1 MRYKNSFF
9 AGAILLIALTGC
21 SELSTYRYWHQY
33 AMVAPVVSYDKAY
46 EDNTI
51 KIRFTIGQKKIFFDL
66 KNISDKEISILWKK
80 AKFINVEGKEF
91 AVANASTA
99 FSQKRFSPPDQTLKA
114 GEKFRETVIPVKNIK
129 KLERWTW
136 YVYPLFDLEDE
147 SAYDDK
153 GATFGLYLPMKT
165 DGKTIDYKFR
175 FRVEAVLKN
184 EHV

>member
-1 MRYKNSFF
+1 MSGKNSFF
-9 AGAILLIALTGC
+9 AGLLFLIAMAGC

-33 AMVAPVVSYDKAY
+33 AMIAPVVSYDKTYA
-46 EDNTI
+46 DNAI

-66 KNISDKEISILWKK
+66 KNIGDKDISVLWGK

-99 FSQKRFSPPDQTLKA
+99 FSKSRFSPPAQIIKA

-136 YVYPLFDLEDE
+136 YVYPLFDLEDD

-153 GATFGLYLPMKT
+153 GAIFGLYLPMKI
-165 DGKTIDYKFR
+165 DGKTVDYRFR
-175 FRVEAVLKN
+175 FQVEAVLKN